1 MNYKMLQIVNITK
14 YMFYTYIDLL
24 SYSFL
29 LFGICFLFLGVCY
42 ILSTNNLYFEKLTGY
57 ECGFDPFS
65 DARDPF
71 NIKFYLI
78 SIIFIIFDVEVIFF
92 LPWIVCQNEMLY
104 LGYYV
109 MYFFYLILLIGF
121 FYEWKKGTLEWD

>member
-1 MNYKMLQIVNITK
+1 MKSIDNIYTK
-14 YMFYTYIDLL
+14 YIMYTYLDLFI
-24 SYSFL
+24 YSTI
-29 LFGICFLFLGVCY
+29 LFGICCILIGLCY
-42 ILSTNNLYFEKLTGY
+42 ALSINNLYFEKLTGY

-92 LPWIVCQNEMLY
+92 LPWIVCLNQILY

-109 MYFFYLILLIGF
+109 MYIFYIILLIGF
-121 FYEWKKGTLEWD
+121 FYE